1 MAADFAKEF
10 TGEFQRNGLVFRPLD
25 EFFDFG
31 MLQFPRDANEIT
43 DRLKGNLVYFQGNY
57 FVVMLFPLTFVAY
70 VYPDFLITNVFL
82 ILFGIFLFA
91 YNKGDLRLG
100 GAVTIQRAHLIAI
113 YSVLYT
119 LSFFYTSG
127 WSSIYAMTIGILID
141 VIHALLRKRGLREK
155 ITSAVNEKLS

>member
-1 MAADFAKEF
+1 MAAEFAKEF
-10 TGEFQRNGLVFRPLD
+10 TGEFKRNGLVFRPLD

-31 MLQFPRDANEIT
+31 SLQFPKDANEISE
-43 DRLKGNLVYFQGNY
+43 RLKGNLVYFQGNY

-82 ILFGIFLFA
+82 ILLGIFLFA
-91 YNKGDLRLG
+91 YNKGDLKLG
-100 GAVTIQRAHLIAI
+100 ALVIQRAHLIAI

-127 WSSIYAMTIGILID
+127 WSSVYSMAIGILID
-141 VIHALLRKRGLREK
+141 VIHAILRRRGVRES
-155 ITSAVNEKLS
+155 ITTAVNEKLS

>member
-10 TGEFQRNGLVFRPLD
+10 TGEFQRNGLVFRPLE

-31 MLQFPRDANEIT
+31 AMQFPKDANDIS

-82 ILFGIFLFA
+82 ILLGIFLFA
-91 YNKGDLRLG
+91 YNKGDLKLG
-100 GAVTIQRAHLIAI
+100 ALTIQRAHLIAI

-127 WSSIYAMTIGILID
+127 WSSVYAMAVGILID
-141 VIHALLRKRGLREK
+141 VIHAILRRRGMREK
-155 ITSAVNEKLS
+155 ITTVVNEKLS